1 VNWWSYVILIVA
13 VRFFLRHSVITII
26 PVGGLRR
33 FMACPWNLG
42 QESFKVIENGTIQ
55 QIIYDFLPVCHYRYH
70 FRVIWRWRIS
80 WTWNLGCGGSFAVQI
95 HVRSVMY
102 DQYIAEIYR
111 HGDIFCRYC
120 VGLSSFTS
128 TQRAPEKVYAFVQ
141 GHSRS
146 SKLVGYQSIIWLPL
160 YISSIISSIVTV
172 CLCRFRAITICWSK
186 MSVQC
191 ICYAWTEYKFT
202 CVCVSVT
209 LSVNSPT
216 GQTPLTPSLTFNLFL
231 NALTR
236 SLTPSLTP

>member
-95 HVRSVMY
+95 HVRSVHSWNLQTWRY
-102 DQYIAEIYR
+102 LLPLLCR
-111 HGDIFCRYC
+111 SIFIHFYTASPGKGIC
-120 VGLSSFTS
+120 V
-128 TQRAPEKVYAFVQ
+128 R
-141 GHSRS
+141 SRS
-146 SKLVGYQSIIWLPL
+146 LKVIEIGRLPVD
-160 YISSIISSIVTV
+160 YMTSIVYIFHYIFHCN
-172 CLCRFRAITICWSK
+172 CLSLSFPRYNDLLVENQQLCCCQSSAFAMHGQNINLP
-186 MSVQC
+186 V
-191 ICYAWTEYKFT
+191 
-202 CVCVSVT
+202 CVCPSHF
-209 LSVNSPT
+209 LS
-216 GQTPLTPSLTFNLFL
+216 
-231 NALTR
+231 TR
-236 SLTPSLTP
+236 LQVRPP